1 MFFTHIPEAPVSELG
16 QVTAYE
22 YSSCGKEGSDVIIFI
37 NINIE
42 INFYL

>member
-1 MFFTHIPEAPVSELG
+1 MFFTCIPEVPVSKLG
-16 QVTAYE
+16 QVTAYD
-22 YSSCGKEGSDVIIFI
+22 YSSCGKEGSDVLFFI